1 MPGAPVGSHTA
12 IAGLLQLIHSR
23 PRSRWANYDQEVP
36 YYRIALV
43 LAVVGIMVTAF
54 SGPVASWVS
63 DLTDPGKSS
72 IVASRTGRIETYQ
85 AWLFPLYFLGLATVL
100 TGISVALW
108 GIVRRIWI
116 RVQALDEVLAVLKR
130 QG

>member
-1 MPGAPVGSHTA
+1 MAEIKTPRS
-12 IAGLLQLIHSR
+12 LLR
-23 PRSRWANYDQEVP
+23 PRSPWPSYDQEVP
-36 YYRIALV
+36 HYRIALV
-43 LAVVGIMVTAF
+43 LAVVGLMVIAFVTAF

-116 RVQALDEVLAVLKR
+116 RVQALDEVLAVLNR